1 MTKNDPHADATVA
14 YWNSIRA
21 RACAA
26 CLDVADNGACG
37 LRSRLCALA
46 AQLPV
51 IVRAIASVQSD
62 RMDEYVQAI
71 EEQVCRRCHEQDT
84 AGNCR
89 LRDRGE
95 CALYTYLPLVVDA
108 IDEVKAAGAS
118 TAGRG

>member
-1 MTKNDPHADATVA
+1 MTNDYAQNDVAVA

-26 CLDVADNGACG
+26 CLDAADDGSCG

-46 AQLPV
+46 AQLPL

-71 EEQVCRRCHEQDT
+71 EDQVCRRCHEQD
-84 AGNCR
+84 AQGRCR

-108 IDEVKAAGAS
+108 IEEVRVGQP
-118 TAGRG
+118 R

>member
-1 MTKNDPHADATVA
+1 MTNHDTPNDATVA

-26 CLDVADNGACG
+26 CLDAADNGSCG
-37 LRSRLCALA
+37 LRNRLCALA

-51 IVRAIASVQSD
+51 IVKAIASVQSD

-71 EEQVCRRCHEQDT
+71 EDQVCRRCHEQD
-84 AGNCR
+84 AQERCH

-108 IDEVKAAGAS
+108 IEEVRVGFGQEAH
-118 TAGRG
+118 R